1 MAKEKK
7 QNNKKEEITYNEDI
21 EEDGANDFKTTGKE
35 LLPPTELEF
44 ENLEKL
50 ENSGASRLQ
59 IVLSFIKK
67 KGVGIGADITHY
79 DFPSSFLLPHSS
91 LEYYSDNMAKE
102 FDILLKVNTDNE
114 IERLL
119 GVFKYIMSI
128 KPIIED
134 STRSPLRSV
143 NCETKSSNF
152 HVTIKDEKDKNE
164 KLVTDNYY
172 IVETLDEEK
181 AFVASCIYNKR
192 EGIKV
197 HFNTETRTIFNGTN
211 IKLPIIGNIII
222 KFEKHDE
229 EYTITNPTLYGRYLR
244 GFVEYC
250 GETLITCK
258 NSKYYIKKTNH
269 AKPLIG
275 GNVNIV
281 DAKLFYGDD
290 PNPLFKINGAWSNEM
305 QITNCKT
312 KETKL
317 LYKRPS
323 NYLTK
328 IIPDILP
335 TDSSIVWKDIIGPMT
350 KGEKINVSKEKLKI
364 QQHQR
369 KLNWKISQFHLNPNN
384 IWEPIIYKD

>member
-1 MAKEKK
+1 MTKTKILNK
-7 QNNKKEEITYNEDI
+7 NNKKEEIINQEENEVDV
-21 EEDGANDFKTTGKE
+21 KTTCKE
-35 LLPPTELEF
+35 LSPPTDLDI

-67 KGVGIGADITHY
+67 NGIGLGTDLTH
-79 DFPSSFLLPHSS
+79 FEFASSFLLPHSS
-91 LEYYSDNMAKE
+91 HEYYSDNMARE
-102 FDILLKVNTDNE
+102 FDILLKSNIDNE

-119 GVFKYIMSI
+119 GVFKYILSI

-134 STRSPLRSV
+134 STRSPLCSV
-143 NCETKSSNF
+143 NGETKSSNF
-152 HVTIKDEKDKNE
+152 HVTIIDEQDKSE
-164 KLVTDNYY
+164 KIIKDNYY
-172 IVETLDEEK
+172 MVETFDQEK
-181 AFVASCIYNKR
+181 AFVGSCIYNKR

-197 HFNTETRTIFNGTN
+197 HFNTETKTIFNGTN
-211 IKLPIIGNIII
+211 IKLPIIGNITIR
-222 KFEKHDE
+222 FEKFNE

-250 GETLITCK
+250 GETTITSK
-258 NSKYYIKKTNH
+258 NSKYYIKKTNL

-275 GNVNIV
+275 GNVNMV
-281 DAKLFYGDD
+281 EAKLLYGDD

-305 QITNCKT
+305 DIINCKT

-317 LYKRPS
+317 LYKRPL

-335 TDSSIVWKDIIGPMT
+335 TDSSIVWKDIIEPIS
-350 KGEKINVSKEKLKI
+350 KGEKINISKEKSKI
-364 QQHQR
+364 LEYQK
-369 KLNWKISQFHLNPNN
+369 KLNWKISQFYLNTDNN

>member
-1 MAKEKK
+1 M
-7 QNNKKEEITYNEDI
+7 EDI
-21 EEDGANDFKTTGKE
+21 NGADFKATTFNE
-35 LLPPTELEF
+35 LSPPTDLEI

-50 ENSGASRLQ
+50 ENSGVSRLQ

-67 KGVGIGADITHY
+67 KGVCIGTDITHFE
-79 DFPSSFLLPHSS
+79 FPSSFLLPHSTH
-91 LEYYSDNMAKE
+91 EYYSDNLARE
-102 FDILLKVNTDNE
+102 FDILLKSNIDNE

-119 GVFKYIMSI
+119 GVFNYCLSI
-128 KPIIED
+128 KPVIED

-143 NCETKSSNF
+143 NGETKSSNF
-152 HVTIKDEKDKNE
+152 HITIIDENDKSE
-164 KLVTDNYY
+164 KIIKDNYY
-172 IVETLDEEK
+172 MVETLDEES
-181 AFVASCIYNKR
+181 AFIGSCVYNKR

-197 HFNTETRTIFNGTN
+197 HFNTQSRTIFNGTN
-211 IKLPIIGNIII
+211 IKLPIIGNMIIR
-222 KFEKHDE
+222 FEKFNE

-250 GETLITCK
+250 GETTITSN

-275 GNVNIV
+275 GNVNMV
-281 DAKLFYGDD
+281 EAKLLYSDD
-290 PNPLFKINGAWSNEM
+290 PNPLFKIYGAWSNEIE
-305 QITNCKT
+305 ITNCKT

-328 IIPDILP
+328 IIPEILP
-335 TDSSIVWKDIIGPMT
+335 TDSSIVWKDIIVPIS
-350 KGEKINVSKEKLKI
+350 KGEKINVSKEKSKI
-364 QQHQR
+364 LYHQK
-369 KLNWKISQFHLNPNN
+369 KLDWKISQFHLNQDNN